1 LPASQSEYLFKD
13 RKKDMPDN
21 ASRRGAVDLGMPL
34 MILAFLVIVGFMYW
48 LNVQAQADR
57 ASRVIEE
64 EPIEETT
71 SESVGVDLGEAVAI
85 GANMDAFVGET
96 IQGVGYEVASLL
108 GTEGFW
114 VNTASGNPFLVAWS
128 EEMRAA
134 GVTVAQGDIVDVV
147 GELLV
152 MQISYLDEWEAE
164 GGITANDRIIAE
176 FATHFVVA
184 ESVEVTGR
192 ANEGGNGSGD

>member
-1 LPASQSEYLFKD
+1 
-13 RKKDMPDN
+13 MPDN

>member
-1 LPASQSEYLFKD
+1 
-13 RKKDMPDN
+13 MPDN

-64 EPIEETT
+64 EPVEETS
-71 SESVGVDLGEAVAI
+71 SESFGVELGETIAI
-85 GANMDAFVGET
+85 GTDTDAFVGET
-96 IQGVGYEVASLL
+96 IQGIGYEVASLL

-114 VNTASGNPFLVAWS
+114 VNTAAGNPFLVAWS
-128 EEMRAA
+128 EELRAS
-134 GVTVAQGDIVDVV
+134 GMTVAQGDIVDVV
-147 GELLV
+147 GEMLR
-152 MQISYLDEWEAE
+152 MEISYLDEWEAE

-176 FATHFVVA
+176 FATHFVMA
-184 ESVEVTGR
+184 QSVEVTGH
-192 ANEGGNGSGD
+192 AGPGGDDSGQ

>member
-1 LPASQSEYLFKD
+1 
-13 RKKDMPDN
+13 MPEN
-21 ASRRGAVDLGMPL
+21 ASRRGAVDMGMPL
-34 MILAFLVIVGFMYW
+34 MILAFIVILGFMYW
-48 LNVQAQADR
+48 LNVQAQADK

-64 EPIEETT
+64 ETPVEETST
-71 SESVGVDLGEAVAI
+71 GLAGIDLGEVVAI
-85 GANMDAFVGET
+85 GSDPEAFVGET
-96 IQGVGYEVASLL
+96 IRGVGYEVVSLL

-114 VNTASGNPFLVAWS
+114 VNTAAGNPFLVAWS

-134 GVTVAQGDIVDVV
+134 GVTVAQGDLVDVV
-147 GELLV
+147 GEMLR
-152 MQISYLDEWEAE
+152 MEISYLDEWEAE

-176 FATHFVVA
+176 FATHFVMA